1 MEKKII
7 NEIKRVS
14 ELMGVK
20 NSLIS
25 EASSGPV
32 PIRSIIM
39 GIPELRTSL
48 TRILRKN
55 IDDITIDD
63 ILSVIKNKQLD
74 KRILDKFLDDLL
86 GEIDDNVLN
95 SFKTKEEFGQY
106 VINQMSIEGRM
117 ASLMFDRY
125 TNKFPGSRL
134 AGSLKNT
141 ADEMIGAINGI
152 KDKLSAD
159 EYKRAERVLELLQSR
174 KSAGDPELKGLLLKL
189 DIDNPEELIRKNLEN
204 LVEKGKISKEEFRR
218 KMDKISSITDMV
230 LEKGGKLRKGAGSAI
245 AHKNTW
251 RVVFSLIGY
260 AIVGSWGCEYF
271 PNLKEI
277 PFWSYLCPQVS
288 GGKIVNTFST
298 ACGNL
303 SEFKKFVANKGLDPE
318 TAKCNDGIY
327 SAKMSKDDEYG
338 FDYTYVIDRKT
349 FKSL

>member
-25 EASSGPV
+25 EASSGPI

-39 GIPELRTSL
+39 NIPELRISL
-48 TRILRKN
+48 QKTLNKN
-55 IDDITIDD
+55 IDNITIDD
-63 ILSVIKNKQLD
+63 IISVIKNKQLD
-74 KRILDKFLDDLL
+74 KRLLDKFLDDLL

-106 VINQMSIEGRM
+106 VINQMSIEGRI

-134 AGSLKNT
+134 ASSLKNT

-159 EYKRAERVLELLQSR
+159 EYKRAERVLELLKSR

-204 LVEKGKISKEEFRR
+204 LVERGKISKEEFRR

-230 LEKGGKLRKGAGSAI
+230 LEKGGKVGKGVGNAI
-245 AHKNTW
+245 ANKKALWVLGTLLSY
-251 RVVFSLIGY
+251 V
-260 AIVGSWGCEYF
+260 IVGNWACEYF
-271 PNLKEI
+271 SNIKEI
-277 PFWSYLCPQVS
+277 PLWRMLCPQVS
-288 GGKIVNTFST
+288 GSYMVDKLTP

>member
-25 EASSGPV
+25 EASSGPI

-39 GIPELRTSL
+39 NIPELRISL
-48 TRILRKN
+48 QRTLNKN
-55 IDDITIDD
+55 IDNITIDD
-63 ILSVIKNKQLD
+63 IISVIKNKQLE
-74 KRILDKFLDDLL
+74 KRLLDKFLDDLL
-86 GEIDDNVLN
+86 GQIDDDVLN

-134 AGSLKNT
+134 ASSLKNT
-141 ADEMIGAINGI
+141 TDEMIGAINGI

-159 EYKRAERVLELLQSR
+159 EYKRAEEILKFLESK
-174 KSAGDPELKGLLLKL
+174 KSLSDPKLKGLLLKM
-189 DIDNPEELIRKNLEN
+189 DVDPEEVIRKNLAN
-204 LVEKGKISKEEFRR
+204 LVEKGIISKEEFRR

-230 LEKGGKLRKGAGSAI
+230 LEKGGKLRKGTGSAI
-245 AHKNTW
+245 AHKNT
-251 RVVFSLIGY
+251 RYIFFSLIGY
-260 AIVGSWGCEYF
+260 TIIGSIACEYF

-277 PFWSYLCPQVS
+277 PFWSYLSCPQVS
-288 GGKIVNTFST
+288 GSYIANKFTA

-303 SEFKKFVANKGLDPE
+303 TEFKKFVANKGLDPE